1 MVTKKILFSALKKYR
16 TLKRTFE
23 NDISTSE
30 RCFKEDS
37 LNELITT
44 EEIRLRANKPL
55 MIQNEK
61 GSFFVNLEGRLTA
74 NRMNLFYVSQEQI
87 AKRWNL

>member
-1 MVTKKILFSALKKYR
+1 MVTKEDFVFSVEKVQNFEKDILRMISPQVRDVLKK
-16 TLKRTFE
+16 
-23 NDISTSE
+23 IP
-30 RCFKEDS
+30 

-61 GSFFVNLEGRLTA
+61 EAFAFLHKIRK
-74 NRMNLFYVSQEQI
+74 I
-87 AKRWNL
+87 